1 MTFSFGRG
9 GLSLLPVGLA
19 ASLLLSGCGGA
30 AHGGRS
36 TAARRVVKVGSVAIS
51 GVSSASF
58 RMPERPVFPM
68 LVHPRHRHKRHGVT
82 VAPSSLSTV
91 PSSTAGLTGS
101 IPPPGSAAPGL
112 VAGRVSIFGD
122 SVTIDAEPNLLADI
136 KGSVV
141 DAVVGEQW
149 YQGIALAQSL
159 RSEGQLGAV
168 VVVALGTNGPLT
180 WSDITQM
187 MQVLSGCSRVVLV
200 TNHVPDY
207 WQNPN
212 NALLE
217 QAAQSY
223 KNVVIANWE
232 ALAAANPGWF
242 YADGTHMPI
251 GGPGAQAFAQLVA
264 SKVD

>member
-1 MTFSFGRG
+1 MRFYPGRG
-9 GLSLLPVGLA
+9 GLSLLPAALA
-19 ASLLLSGCGGA
+19 ASVLLAACGGPTYA
-30 AHGGRS
+30 ARAVRTRRPATVAPVASSDTFNMPEHPVFPILAHRVRPHKR
-36 TAARRVVKVGSVAIS
+36 RRVVVQPPPPSTTVVTS
-51 GVSSASF
+51 T
-58 RMPERPVFPM
+58 
-68 LVHPRHRHKRHGVT
+68 T
-82 VAPSSLSTV
+82 VA
-91 PSSTAGLTGS
+91 TGN
-101 IPPPGSAAPGL
+101 IPPPGSGAPGL
-112 VAGRVSIFGD
+112 VAGRVTIFGD
-122 SVTIDAEPNLLADI
+122 SVTIDAAPDLLADI

-149 YQGIALAQSL
+149 YQGVAEAQSL
-159 RSEGQLGAV
+159 KSEGQLGAV

-223 KNVVIANWE
+223 KNVVVANWE